1 MSAARE
7 EILGRI
13 RGALQ
18 DVPPNERADD
28 VSVARDYRRSGTRT
42 REQLVE
48 HLAERVADYAA
59 EVRTVAAGE
68 LADAVTAACAEMGLR
83 RVVVPAGL
91 PARWRP
97 RAVELIEDGGLTA
110 AQLDAVDGA
119 VTGCA
124 AAIAETG
131 TIVLD
136 GSPICGRRL
145 LTLVPDHHICIVLA
159 GQIVELVPEAIAAV
173 APAVRDRG
181 APVTLVSGPSA
192 SSDIELSRVEGV
204 HGPRHLLVLIVQDTE
219 DAVELSGRRA
229 TRPSA

>member
-1 MSAARE
+1 VTGARE

-13 RGALQ
+13 GDALGDVPAAERPQ
-18 DVPPNERADD
+18 DVA
-28 VSVARDYRRSGTRT
+28 VARDYRRSGERT
-42 REQLVE
+42 REQLVD

-59 EVRTVAAGE
+59 QVRVVPAAE
-68 LADAVTAACAEMGLR
+68 LADAVAAACTEMGLR

-91 PARWRP
+91 PTGWRP
-97 RAVELIEDGGLTA
+97 RDVELTEDAGLSA
-110 AQLDAVDGA
+110 SELDAVDGA

-124 AAIAETG
+124 VAIAETG

-145 LTLVPDHHICIVLA
+145 LTLVPDHHICVVVA

-173 APAVRDRG
+173 APAVRDGRR
-181 APVTLVSGPSA
+181 PITLVSGPSA

-204 HGPRHLLVLIVQDTE
+204 HGPRHLLVLI
-219 DAVELSGRRA
+219 A
-229 TRPSA
+229 T